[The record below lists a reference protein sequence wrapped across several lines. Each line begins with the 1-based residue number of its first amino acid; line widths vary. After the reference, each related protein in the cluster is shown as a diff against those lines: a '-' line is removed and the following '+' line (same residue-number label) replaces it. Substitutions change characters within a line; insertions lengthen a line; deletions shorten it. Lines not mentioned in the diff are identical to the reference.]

1 MTEAATPQSCLYRK
15 IVHYIPLSEDDAAYL
30 ERLEAD
36 LRAFPARR
44 RLKRAGEAADELFV
58 VRSGWLYS
66 VRYLGE
72 GRRHVEGLHFPGD
85 VIGLSDVTLKA
96 RSGDLITATD
106 AVLCPIPKARMGQ
119 MFCEAPRIAGILFA
133 LSVVDSIIVSE
144 RLAVVSRLHADAR
157 IAHLLMQIHA
167 RLALTRDSED
177 DWFAMPLSQE
187 VIGDAVSLTQ
197 AYVNRSLKE
206 LEDRGLILRR
216 DNGVEIRDKAALA
229 ELGAFQNRF
238 ESIDDSW
245 LPSDPTSETTFRST

>member
-1 MTEAATPQSCLYRK
+1 MIEPAKPQSCLYSK
-15 IVHYIPLSEDDAAYL
+15 IAHYIALSESDAAYL
-30 ERLEAD
+30 EFLEAD
-36 LRAFPARR
+36 QRAYPARR
-44 RLKRAGEAADELFV
+44 RLKRAGEPADELFV

-72 GRRHVEGLHFPGD
+72 GRRHVEGIHFPGD
-85 VIGLSDVTLKA
+85 VIGLTDVTLKA

-106 AVLCPIPKARMGQ
+106 TMLCPIPKARMGI
-119 MFCEAPRIAGILFA
+119 MFSEAPRIAGILFA
-133 LSVVDSIIVSE
+133 FAAVDSIIVSE
-144 RLAVVSRLHADAR
+144 RLAVVSRLHAEAR

-167 RLALTRDSED
+167 RLALTQGCDG

-216 DNGVEIRDKAALA
+216 DNGVEIRDKEALA
-229 ELGAFQNRF
+229 ALGAFQNRF
-238 ESIDDSW
+238 LSIDQSW
-245 LPSDPTSETTFRST
+245 LPTAPTSQMPFRSM